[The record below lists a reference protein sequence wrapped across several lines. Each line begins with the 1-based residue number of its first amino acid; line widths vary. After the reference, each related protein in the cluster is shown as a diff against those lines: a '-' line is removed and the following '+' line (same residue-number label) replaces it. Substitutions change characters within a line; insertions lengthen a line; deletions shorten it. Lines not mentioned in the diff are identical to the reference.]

1 MSLFHFDSAA
11 SAREA
16 ERVLRDAGLRQD
28 VERPVLGARLRDES
42 VKVLF
47 ANRSMLA
54 LFDVQDL
61 AGLTR
66 RLFAAGDPGSKRLK
80 TLAAPATGPRLE
92 RLRFYAHGHIV
103 SYTFQCLWPKGD
115 GDSPLLL
122 VSILDAPSFAALP
135 QSEAEPIES
144 MAQDEAPVASPV
156 ETPAPEDEAP
166 AASAATASNA
176 APLVVHLPARPVR
189 FLWRTDAQDR
199 FVEITPPLA
208 EVVGAGPASLIGKSL
223 AEVREGLR
231 LDPEGR
237 LVEAFAKR
245 DTWSGIE
252 VLWPVAGAQRL
263 VPVVL
268 GGLPGFDA
276 DRAFEGFHGFG
287 VIYGHRA
294 IETTAPAWQ
303 VWPSHAGDDRPVAQ
317 DTPETASH
325 EPVSHEPVSHA
336 PANPDPQEVTQRSDA
351 LPVAGNVIML
361 APIVERLRQA
371 ADKEAADKEAADKE
385 AAEKEAAEREKV
397 GLLRAPSASDL
408 SSEEQNAF
416 QEIARALSDDT
427 HETSSYDKASSDE
440 ASLFDPPETSEAAPD
455 AEAATA
461 TLKEEDHSEAP
472 QAPDEAAKEP
482 EAASEP
488 ASPVFVA
495 TRETLAPDPL
505 IRNAEALFGVMQAG
519 LAVFRNEE
527 PVFANAEL
535 LKLLGQADLDMAWR
549 SGLLSSLLHQASA
562 ERPKLVSFAGAD
574 GAVKQLVAREQ
585 CLDWDG
591 FPATLLVV
599 QDDAE
604 RDDTKTGDYERESL
618 ELNAILDTATDG
630 VAVIDTKGRIVTLN
644 RSGEALF
651 GYDQNDVAGQPFSVL
666 FHGESKTIAEDYL
679 DGLKSQGVKS
689 LLNDGREVVGRARQG
704 GLIPIFMTLGRVS
717 GSDVEEKDLKFCALL
732 RDMTHW
738 KKVEQ
743 ELDQARKEAEHA
755 SAMKSDFLAKV
766 SHEIRTP
773 LNAILGFAE
782 VIMDERFGPIGNE
795 RYKDYLKD
803 IHMSGAHVM
812 SLVNDLLDLSKIEA
826 GKLELNFQEI
836 DANKVISECVA
847 LMQPQ
852 ANRERVIM
860 RMSLAPQLP
869 RISADERSLRQIILN
884 LLSNAVKFN
893 EPGGQVIIA
902 TVALGSGHAIVR
914 IKDTGIG
921 MSEDDIG
928 LALEPFHQ
936 LATTRQTIGTGLGL
950 PLTKALVEANHAF
963 FSIKSKK
970 QEGTLVEVT
979 FPVVEVSA

>member
-16 ERVLRDAGLRQD
+16 ERVLHDAGLRQD
-28 VERPVLGARLRDES
+28 EERPVFGARLRDES
-42 VKVLF
+42 AKVLF

-61 AGLTR
+61 ASLTR

-92 RLRFYAHGHIV
+92 RLRFYARGQII

-122 VSILDAPSFAALP
+122 ASILDAPSFAALP
-135 QSEAEPIES
+135 QNETAPIES
-144 MAQDEAPVASPV
+144 MVEDETPVATPV
-156 ETPAPEDEAP
+156 ETPAPEDNAP
-166 AASAATASNA
+166 VASATTAGDV
-176 APLVVHLPARPVR
+176 APLVAHLPVRPVR

-237 LVEAFAKR
+237 LVEAFARR

-268 GGLPGFDA
+268 GALPGFDA
-276 DRAFEGFHGFG
+276 SHTFEGFHGFG

-294 IETTAPAWQ
+294 VETTAPAWQ
-303 VWPSHAGDDRPVAQ
+303 VWPPHAGEEHAAQ
-317 DTPETASH
+317 DKPESLETASRTDIASQA
-325 EPVSHEPVSHA
+325 PVNPASEEAAQDETVQDSA
-336 PANPDPQEVTQRSDA
+336 PAPEAPP
-351 LPVAGNVIML
+351 LAGNVIML

-371 ADKEAADKEAADKE
+371 ADKEAADKEAAERE
-385 AAEKEAAEREKV
+385 AADREKAS
-397 GLLRAPSASDL
+397 LLREPSASDL

-416 QEIARALSDDT
+416 QEIARALSDDA
-427 HETSSYDKASSDE
+427 DVASSDE
-440 ASLFDPPETSEAAPD
+440 ASLFDPPETSEAPQD
-455 AEAATA
+455 AEAETA
-461 TLKEEDHSEAP
+461 TLREEDHSEARET
-472 QAPDEAAKEP
+472 QSEAPKEP

-488 ASPVFVA
+488 AIPVFVA
-495 TRETLAPDPL
+495 TRETIAPDPL

-519 LAVFRNEE
+519 IAVFRNEE
-527 PVFANAEL
+527 PVFANAVL
-535 LKLLGQADLDMAWR
+535 LKLLGQADLDAARR

-562 ERPKLVSFAGAD
+562 EKPKLVSFTAAD
-574 GAVKQLVAREQ
+574 GTVKQLVAREQ

-591 FPATLLVV
+591 FPATLLAL

-604 RDDTKTGDYERESL
+604 RDDNKTGDYERESL

-630 VAVIDTKGRIVTLN
+630 VAVIDAKGRILTLN

-679 DGLKSQGVKS
+679 DGLKSHGVKS
-689 LLNDGREVVGRARQG
+689 LLNDGREVAGRARQG

-852 ANRERVIM
+852 ANHERVIM